1 MEKATILDVMRD
13 GEMNKYQVELNIY
26 SRLLKDIER
35 DYNGSYSNHWCK
47 TLEEAE
53 AKIFRRTAN
62 LDCNIMAYKAYIKK
76 DGVTVAE
83 WGNDVGNL

>member
-1 MEKATILDVMRD
+1 MNFVPYVIEKTSN
-13 GEMNKYQVELNIY
+13 GERSYDIY
-26 SRLLKDIER
+26 SRLLKDIDS
-35 DYNGSYSNHWCK
+35 DYSGSYSSHWCK

-53 AKIFRRTAN
+53 AKIFKRTAN
-62 LDCNIMAYKAYIKK
+62 LDCDVMAYKAYIKK